1 MPEPV
6 YSLCP
11 EVLVDAK
18 TAVMR
23 WHCWWFSSD
32 FDLLHPDFL
41 FHQEEWLLKHATL
54 LSGLSVVWT
63 EELPFE

>member
-1 MPEPV
+1 M
-6 YSLCP
+6 
-11 EVLVDAK
+11 DAK

-23 WHCWWFSSD
+23 WHCWWFEAD

-41 FHQEEWLLKHATL
+41 FHQEEWFPEHATL

-63 EELPFE
+63 EELPVGDAAEKK